1 MSGRSESSRGV
12 RGGVPRGFT
21 LVELVVVVAI
31 LALLASVAVP
41 RFANSLLR
49 QRVEAAA
56 RRVAADLELVQRRAR
71 ISGTALVVE
80 FDLEAGGYRVAG
92 LPDPDHPPQDYYV
105 PLAEPPYEVELRR
118 VDLEG
123 TTEIAFDGFGQPDRG
138 GSIVVGAG
146 DFEAA
151 VSVDAAT
158 GEVRTP

>member
-1 MSGRSESSRGV
+1 MLGRSESSRGV
-12 RGGVPRGFT
+12 RREVPRGFT

-41 RFANSLLR
+41 RFANSLTR

-71 ISGTALVVE
+71 ISSTALAVE

-92 LPDPDHPPQDYYV
+92 LPDPDRPRQDYYV

-146 DFEAA
+146 DFEAT
-151 VSVDAAT
+151 VSVDATT